1 MHWRPGANLPRCH
14 WRVLFMNETAKNV
27 LLWVIIAVVLFTVFE
42 SFNPRSSRSSDLAY
56 SAFVQNVS
64 SGNVSS
70 ATISADQPAT
80 ISGKLKDGSAFRTVA
95 PMLGFSTNAVV
106 KQMQDQGVEVRQ
118 DPSEGFSL
126 IGLLISW
133 LPVLLIVGVFI
144 WFMRQMQSGGG
155 GRGAMS
161 FGRSRAKLQG
171 EDQVKVNFGDVAGCD
186 EAKEEVGEL
195 VEFLRDP
202 GRFQKLGGKIPRG
215 VLMVGPPGTGKTLL
229 AKAIAGEAKVPFF
242 SISGSDFVEMFV
254 GVGASRVRDMFEQAK
269 KHAPCIIFIDEID
282 AVGRHRGAGLGGGH
296 DEREQTLNQLLVE
309 MDGFEG
315 TEGVIVIAATN
326 RPDVLDPALLRPG
339 RFDRQVVVGLPDVKG
354 REQIL
359 KVHMRKLPLA
369 DDVEPMVIARGT
381 PGFSGADLAN
391 LANEAALFAA
401 RENAKEV
408 RMDHFDRARDKILM
422 GAERRSMA
430 MSEDEKTLTAYHEA
444 GHAIVGRLV
453 PEHDPVYKVT
463 IIPRGRALGVT
474 MYLPEGDKY
483 SMNRVAIESQL
494 CSLYGGRV
502 AEELIFGNDKV
513 TTGASNDIERATKMA
528 RNMATKWG
536 LSDELGPITY
546 GEDEDEVFL
555 GRSVTQHKSISN
567 ETASKID
574 EVVRGILDRAYARS
588 KELLTANLDKL
599 HTMAELLLQYETID
613 AHQIDDIMAGRQ
625 PGPPADWSKNAPG
638 GSTPPPPPPKSD
650 AGAPVG
656 KVGDPAAQNR
666 ASLGE

>member
-1 MHWRPGANLPRCH
+1 MNDLTKNL
-14 WRVLFMNETAKNV
+14 
-27 LLWVIIAVVLFTVFE
+27 LLWVVVAVVLMVVFQSFSPRMGAGPGSNQLTYTQFVNDVNNGQISSVEFT
-42 SFNPRSSRSSDLAY
+42 NKGDL
-56 SAFVQNVS
+56 
-64 SGNVSS
+64 
-70 ATISADQPAT
+70 
-80 ISGKLKDGSAFRTVA
+80 K
-95 PMLGFSTNAVV
+95 TNAISY
-106 KQMQDQGVEVRQ
+106 KRTDGTQGLVFGPTDE
-118 DPSEGFSL
+118 SL
-126 IGLLISW
+126 VNVLIAKGVNISQQEPDSGISLAAILLNF
-133 LPVLLIVGVFI
+133 LPVLLIIGFWIFI
-144 WFMRQMQSGGG
+144 MRQMQGGG
-155 GRGAMS
+155 GGAKGAMS
-161 FGRSRAKLQG
+161 FGKSRAKLQG
-171 EDQVKVNFGDVAGCD
+171 EDQVKVTFADVAGCD

-202 GRFQKLGGKIPRG
+202 TKFQKVGGKIPRG
-215 VLMVGPPGTGKTLL
+215 VLMVGQPGTGKTLL

-315 TEGVIVIAATN
+315 GEGVIIIAATN

-369 DDVEPMVIARGT
+369 DDVDAMIVARGT

-391 LANEAALFAA
+391 LCNEAALFAA
-401 RENAKEV
+401 RGNEKEV

-444 GHAIVGRLV
+444 GHAIVGRVV

-483 SMNRVAIESQL
+483 SYNRTAIESQL

-502 AEELIFGNDKV
+502 AEELIFGTDKV

-528 RNMATKWG
+528 RNMVTKWG
-536 LSDELGPITY
+536 LSDEMGPIAY
-546 GEDEDEVFL
+546 GEEEDEVFL
-555 GRSVTQHKSISN
+555 GRSVTQHKNVSDA
-567 ETASKID
+567 TARKID
-574 EVVRGILDRAYARS
+574 EVVRGILDNAYQRTTS
-588 KELLTANLDKL
+588 ILTDNLDKL
-599 HTMAELLLQYETID
+599 HTMAKLLLQYETID
-613 AHQIDDIMAGRQ
+613 APQIDAIMEGR
-625 PGPPADWSKNAPG
+625 D
-638 GSTPPPPPPKSD
+638 PPPPAGWGKTNNDNNDRGGGSKRPLPPI
-650 AGAPVG
+650 AG
-656 KVGDPAAQNR
+656 PAAQT
-666 ASLGE
+666 

>member
-1 MHWRPGANLPRCH
+1 
-14 WRVLFMNETAKNV
+14 MNETAKNV
-27 LLWVIIAVVLFTVFE
+27 LLWVIIAVVLFTVFQ
-42 SFNPRSSRSSDLAY
+42 SFNPRGTASSDLPY
-56 SAFVQNVS
+56 STFVQSVD
-64 SGNVSS
+64 SGNVAT

-80 ISGKLKDGSAFRTVA
+80 ISGKLKDGSVFRTVA
-95 PMLGFSTNAVV
+95 PMLGSSTSAVV
-106 KQMQDQGVEVRQ
+106 KQMQDKGVEVRQ
-118 DPSEGFSL
+118 DPSEAFSL
-126 IGLLISW
+126 IGLLVSW

-171 EDQVKVNFGDVAGCD
+171 EDQVKVNFSDVAGCD

-229 AKAIAGEAKVPFF
+229 ARAIAGEAKVPFF

-339 RFDRQVVVGLPDVKG
+339 RFDRQVVVGLPDVRG

-359 KVHMRKLPLA
+359 KVHMRKVPTA
-369 DDVEPMVIARGT
+369 SDVNAMTIARGT

-391 LANEAALFAA
+391 LVNEAALFAA
-401 RENAKEV
+401 RENAREV
-408 RMDHFDRARDKILM
+408 RMSHLDNARDKILM
-422 GAERRSMA
+422 GTERRSMA
-430 MSEDEKTLTAYHEA
+430 MSEDEKKLTAYHEA

-483 SMNRVAIESQL
+483 SINRVAIQSQL

-502 AEELIFGNDKV
+502 AEELIFGADKV

-574 EVVRGILDRAYARS
+574 EVVRGILDRAFARS
-588 KELLTANLDKL
+588 RELLTANLDKL
-599 HTMAELLLQYETID
+599 HAMADALLQYETID
-613 AHQIDDIMAGRQ
+613 AHQIDDIMAGRI
-625 PGPPADWSKNAPG
+625 PGPPAEWTKSAAADAS
-638 GSTPPPPPPKSD
+638 PPPPPPIGD
-650 AGAPVG
+650 AGSTVG
-656 KVGDPAAQNR
+656 KVGAPAAQSR
-666 ASLGE
+666 SGPTAP

>member
-1 MHWRPGANLPRCH
+1 
-14 WRVLFMNETAKNV
+14 MNETAKNV

-80 ISGKLKDGSAFRTVA
+80 ISGKLKDGSPFRTVA

-171 EDQVKVNFGDVAGCD
+171 EDQIKVNFSDVAGCD

-339 RFDRQVVVGLPDVKG
+339 RFDRQVVVGLPDVRG

-359 KVHMRKLPLA
+359 KVHMRKVPIA
-369 DDVEPMVIARGT
+369 SDVNAMTIARGT

-391 LANEAALFAA
+391 LVNEAALFAA
-401 RENAKEV
+401 RENAREV
-408 RMDHFDRARDKILM
+408 RMSHLDKARDKILM
-422 GAERRSMA
+422 GSERRSMA
-430 MSEDEKTLTAYHEA
+430 MSEDEKKLTAYHEA

-483 SMNRVAIESQL
+483 SINRVAIESQL

-599 HTMAELLLQYETID
+599 HVMADALLQYETID

-625 PGPPADWSKNAPG
+625 PGPPADWSKNASG

-656 KVGDPAAQNR
+656 KVGDPAAQSR